1 MKYIEL
7 LKETDEIISG
17 ISTGEVLPVTN
28 EDSPTYF
35 SEALSYPDETVV
47 YGQVWNSATKTVEDT
62 QTSINSKSLS
72 YLLSTDWYAIRK
84 AETGVAIP
92 STVSDLRTAA
102 RVAIVG

>member
-28 EDSPTYF
+28 EDSLTYF

-62 QTSINSKSLS
+62 QTSTNSKSLS

-92 STVSDLRTAA
+92 SAVSDLRTAA
-102 RVAIVG
+102 RAAIVG